1 MAWQQTRAFNSATAG
16 TKLGWCLQNVRLGYG
31 IAAKYPN
38 AIGAWNNTEQ
48 HKDRSIPLGVAVP
61 LYYSWKTDG
70 HINVRLPD
78 GRVWSDGRIYSS
90 LSNFESIATP
100 VFLGWGES
108 VNNVRVIQFN
118 QPPISGG
125 GVTMNNESGTE
136 LYRTGLFREP
146 ENATVAGQWNGQ
158 PPEQALRAVRGA
170 EWQSIK
176 ARLEAY
182 PKLEKAVSDL
192 QTALINEKNKP
203 PEKVIETTEK
213 IVEKPVEVI
222 KEVPVYI
229 HDTETKENVGTIL
242 KIVKTIKGM
251 VANLFKKKV

>member
-1 MAWQQTRAFNSATAG
+1 
-16 TKLGWCLQNVRLGYG
+16 
-31 IAAKYPN
+31 
-38 AIGAWNNTEQ
+38 
-48 HKDRSIPLGVAVP
+48 
-61 LYYSWKTDG
+61 
-70 HINVRLPD
+70 
-78 GRVWSDGRIYSS
+78 
-90 LSNFESIATP
+90 
-100 VFLGWGES
+100 
-108 VNNVRVIQFN
+108 
-118 QPPISGG
+118 
-125 GVTMNNESGTE
+125 MNNESGTE